1 MNIDEDRR
9 DATGTGGG
17 SEGHA
22 AHDAE
27 LIARFV
33 GGDATGRDEARARD
47 LVASCPECAVLAAD
61 LVAIARATA
70 DLPEVPRH
78 RDFRITPQQAAE
90 LHPAGFPSRL
100 RRVLSGGSDRPFVPW
115 QRLAGATAAIG
126 IVMALVT
133 SPVGLAAL
141 SPGHAT
147 LSAPGA
153 APALTSQGGT
163 VGGAP
168 EHASGA
174 GASPAAAAAA
184 RAARAAASAAPATV
198 SVGSSGPTPSGVP
211 AASPAGPLA
220 QAPVAG
226 SATSGPVAA
235 ATEGPGA
242 SMGVA
247 GAGSTGTAP
256 DTSGTSAGPSAGAVG
271 PASAGAPEGGQ
282 FGSSIARARGPGSPF
297 GPWEAWLVVA
307 AAGGVGFLALH
318 LAARRAA

>member
-168 EHASGA
+168 EHVSGA

-184 RAARAAASAAPATV
+184 RAAASSAPATV